1 MKKILLAA
9 AAVLVGTI
17 SLDAQNVVDSVEVD
31 CCKVQ
36 ANVKVVED
44 EGLTVR
50 GGHFLDFDIPF
61 YGKIKKRSRTFDRNW
76 VERPNLGFAFL
87 KADGASPY
95 DFSVQNSYELF
106 AVLEMDS
113 YRLSRMSTL
122 SWGVGVDWKNFAMSG
137 RSAMVKDDSGKILIM
152 PYPERSDPKM
162 SKLRLVSV
170 ILPFYYSC
178 AFGRGWGFTL
188 GPVLNYN
195 AYSSIVN
202 KYTIDG
208 EKQKDRYKKV
218 HCNTFTVDLV
228 YQLNI
233 RDITL
238 FVKYCPMPLMDK
250 TYWPDWRY
258 GSAGIALS
266 L

>member
-1 MKKILLAA
+1 MKKILLTATI
-9 AAVLVGTI
+9 LFVGTVGV
-17 SLDAQNVVDSVEVD
+17 DAQNVVDSVSVD

-36 ANVKVVED
+36 TKVKVEED
-44 EGLTVR
+44 ETQTIKE
-50 GGHFLDFDIPF
+50 GHFLDFDIPF
-61 YGKIKKRSRTFDRNW
+61 YSKIKKRSRTYDRNW
-76 VERPNLGFAFL
+76 VNHPNLGFALL
-87 KADGASPY
+87 KAYGASPY

-106 AVLEMDS
+106 AVLEMNS

-122 SWGVGVDWKNFAMSG
+122 SWGIGVDWKNFAMTG
-137 RSAMVKDDSGKILIM
+137 RSAMVKDDSGKILVV
-152 PYPERSDPKM
+152 PYPEKSDPKR
-162 SKLRLVSV
+162 SKLRLASV
-170 ILPFYYSC
+170 MLPIYYSC
-178 AFGRGWGFTL
+178 AFGRGWGFTV
-188 GPVLNYN
+188 GPELNFN

-208 EKQKDRYKKV
+208 EKQNDKYKRV

-233 RDITL
+233 KNITL

-250 TYWPDWRY
+250 TYWPDWQY

>member
-9 AAVLVGTI
+9 AAVLVGTVSI
-17 SLDAQNVVDSVEVD
+17 DAQNIVDSVDVD

-36 ANVKVVED
+36 TNVKVVED
-44 EGLTVR
+44 ENLTVK

-61 YGKIKKRSRTFDRNW
+61 YGKIKKRSRTYDRNW
-76 VERPNLGFAFL
+76 VELPNFGFALL
-87 KADGASPY
+87 KTNGSAPY

-106 AVLEMDS
+106 AVLETDS

-137 RSAMVKDDSGKILIM
+137 RSAMIKDDSGKILIM
-152 PYPERSDPKM
+152 PYPEKSDPKM
-162 SKLRLVSV
+162 SKLRIASV
-170 ILPFYYSC
+170 MLPLYYSC

-188 GPVLNYN
+188 GPVLNFN

-202 KYTIDG
+202 KYSIDG
-208 EKQKDRYKKV
+208 EKQKDKYKKV

-250 TYWPDWRY
+250 NYWPDWQY